1 MKHSE
6 IVVPGPTQVGE
17 VPGKAGGHDFVLAM
31 GIYREEHAR
40 LARLI
45 AANDVIPRCRCGSTR
60 WVLIQH
66 DVTQMIIACGDCHG

>member
-45 AANDVIPRCRCGSTR
+45 AANDVDPRCRCGSTR
-60 WVLIQH
+60 WV
-66 DVTQMIIACGDCHG
+66 ARGKGDMTVICQDCRA